1 MSEIFLISK
10 KQNQEKFWLRNNYE
24 AYMHKAALISHKS
37 ESRDNWTADL
47 CPVLVESVGGVHE
60 VVAGEGL
67 EGLGA
72 PVGGGAARVAGVMLL
87 LVKNAPPQ
95 ILKNGKIIL

>member
-1 MSEIFLISK
+1 MRHICIRLLLSATSQSQGIIELTS
-10 KQNQEKFWLRNNYE
+10 
-24 AYMHKAALISHKS
+24 
-37 ESRDNWTADL
+37 DL